1 MRNLWLKVGVSCIAG
16 VLIVARLIWP
26 EIKIDVISIGLFIV
40 ALVPW
45 LTSIVESMKFP
56 GGWEIKL
63 RDIEEAGK
71 KVTEAN
77 LVAENTELP
86 KFMAV
91 AEKDPNLALVALRIE
106 VENRLR
112 LLAEK
117 HFILTSGPLSRL
129 LRELQRKEVLDRTAF
144 SGLQEIVMAG
154 NRAAHGA
161 SVEPS
166 LADWAF
172 TNGSEI
178 LSILDEKLKQNSVSM
193 ASD

>member
-1 MRNLWLKVGVSCIAG
+1 MQNLWLKIGISSVAG
-16 VLIVARLIWP
+16 LLILARLIWP
-26 EIKIDVISIGLFIV
+26 EVKIDVITIGLFIV

-45 LTSIVESMKFP
+45 LTAIVESMKFP

-71 KVTEAN
+71 KVTEARPA
-77 LVAENTELP
+77 LESVELP
-86 KFMAV
+86 KFMVV
-91 AEKDPNLALVALRIE
+91 AEQDPNLALVALRIE

-112 LLAEK
+112 SLAEK
-117 HFILTSGPLSRL
+117 HSISTSGPLSRL
-129 LRELQRKEVLDRTAF
+129 LRELQQKEVLNKAAF
-144 SGLQEIVMAG
+144 HGLQEIVMAG

-161 SVEPS
+161 SVEPA

-178 LSILDEKLKQNSVSM
+178 LSILDEELK
-193 ASD
+193 DD

>member
-1 MRNLWLKVGVSCIAG
+1 MQNLWLKIGISSVAG
-16 VLIVARLIWP
+16 LLIVARLIWP
-26 EIKIDVISIGLFIV
+26 DIKIDVITIGLFIA

-63 RDIEEAGK
+63 RDIAEAGK
-71 KVTEAN
+71 KVTEARPA
-77 LVAENTELP
+77 AESTELP
-86 KFMAV
+86 KFMVV
-91 AEKDPNLALVALRIE
+91 AEQDPNLALVALRIE

-117 HFILTSGPLSRL
+117 HSITTSGPLSRL
-129 LRELQRKEVLDRTAF
+129 LHQLQQKEVLNKAAF
-144 SGLQEIVMAG
+144 HGLQEIVMAG

-172 TNGSEI
+172 TNGSGI
-178 LSILDEKLKQNSVSM
+178 LSILDEELK
-193 ASD
+193 DD